1 MNAKAREK
9 TIPVTFSYRVMVN
22 EADNVETG
30 AKLAR
35 WSWRFGSRD
44 VARARFEHAI
54 AEAGHDGRIGTWLQL
69 EGERYENEKSFN
81 PPAVPLQQLR
91 EEARLGAQGLRESY
105 SSRAGCIWV
114 NAMFDLAYGPM
125 LQDQL
130 WARPAELAETSRSS
144 AESLDTDVLGFSKD
158 TGDKDNVF
166 LQEIKL
172 ISQLSPFG
180 SVAGSEAKREPSLA
194 QLEQIYQRAGVGFTL
209 WLQSPLRSSKSK
221 VRCSPGK
228 QFWNTSFP
236 STSSFV
242 TNSSASF

>member
-1 MNAKAREK
+1 
-9 TIPVTFSYRVMVN
+9 
-22 EADNVETG
+22 
-30 AKLAR
+30 
-35 WSWRFGSRD
+35 
-44 VARARFEHAI
+44 
-54 AEAGHDGRIGTWLQL
+54 
-69 EGERYENEKSFN
+69 
-81 PPAVPLQQLR
+81 
-91 EEARLGAQGLRESY
+91 
-105 SSRAGCIWV
+105 
-114 NAMFDLAYGPM
+114 MFDLAYGPM

-130 WARPAELAETSRSS
+130 WDKGAASPAELFRASETLKARTLLDEMSARPAELAETSRSS